1 LRLSLVTL
9 PFEDGVSFFQHA
21 VPLGLILFGQR
32 IPNLFQPGCQV
43 QFHDLSLAYRGLKGD
58 QVFTL
63 LSAEAKG
70 IARSPS
76 RRVAIFVKTENVFHF
91 SSVERYCPAED
102 GLSRFVLK
110 VKQPMTSALHP
121 SAACYSLPLTLFAII
136 HLNET

>member
-1 LRLSLVTL
+1 VEINQQTGDAGRLLRLSLITL
-9 PFEDGVSFFQHA
+9 PFEGGVSFFQEA
-21 VPLGLILFGQR
+21 VPLGLIFFGQC

-76 RRVAIFVKTENVFHF
+76 RQSCNFRETDVFHF
-91 SSVERYCPAED
+91 SSVESHCPAEE

-110 VKQPMTSALHP
+110 G
-121 SAACYSLPLTLFAII
+121 
-136 HLNET
+136 